1 MLKAPDNRAPNDDD
15 ERIRERLPMRFHEAR
30 RAIMS

>member
-1 MLKAPDNRAPNDDD
+1 VLKAPDNRAPNDD